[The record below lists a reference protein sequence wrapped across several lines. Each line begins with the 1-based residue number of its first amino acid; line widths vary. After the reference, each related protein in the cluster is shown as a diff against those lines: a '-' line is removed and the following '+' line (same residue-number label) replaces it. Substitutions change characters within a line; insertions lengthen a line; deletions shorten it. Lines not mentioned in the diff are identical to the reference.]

1 MGSKP
6 TANRRSPRAVFT
18 QTETRSVDGSVSI
31 LRYAAFRVIPYYA
44 RHRHLLPVPTS
55 DVPDSDSD
63 SEDTSDHQPAAN
75 FAGLQNMTKD
85 RVVLPSRL
93 YNRRVL

>member
-1 MGSKP
+1 MGP
-6 TANRRSPRAVFT
+6 MIVVRR
-18 QTETRSVDGSVSI
+18 TRGGSYILSELDGSVSI

-63 SEDTSDHQPAAN
+63 SEDTPDHQPAAN
-75 FAGLQNMTKD
+75 FAGLQNMTKG
-85 RVVLPSRL
+85 RVVLPSRQ